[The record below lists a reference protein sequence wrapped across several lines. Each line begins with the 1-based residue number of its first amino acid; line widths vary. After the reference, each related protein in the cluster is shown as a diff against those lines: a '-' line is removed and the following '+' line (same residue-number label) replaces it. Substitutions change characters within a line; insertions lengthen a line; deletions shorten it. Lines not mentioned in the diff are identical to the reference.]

1 MRDLDVE
8 QGRLYD
14 LLDRGCGLLLD
25 RTGRLTVG
33 GWSDRVD
40 HIADPAAALDAP
52 CVLLRPDGHVA
63 WIGDD
68 QHDLNAHLVR
78 WFGAPSTDLA

>member
-1 MRDLDVE
+1 M
-8 QGRLYD
+8 
-14 LLDRGCGLLLD
+14 LLD
-25 RTGRLTVG
+25 RTGRLTVE

-40 HIADPAAALDAP
+40 HVADPAAALDAP

-78 WFGAPSTDLA
+78 WFGDPSANLA